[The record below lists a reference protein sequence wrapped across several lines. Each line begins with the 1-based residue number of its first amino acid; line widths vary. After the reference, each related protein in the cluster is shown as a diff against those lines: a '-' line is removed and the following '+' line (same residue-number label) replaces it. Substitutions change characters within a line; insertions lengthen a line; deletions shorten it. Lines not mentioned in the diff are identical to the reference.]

1 MKTLAKLTI
10 IGSKGGPRGSKED
23 NIGQVESKGAK
34 RTKKGTTGDN
44 RAQKATKWDKKGQQR
59 RRVINGCQIWPTMTE
74 KGT

>member
-44 RAQKATKWDKKGQQR
+44 RAQKATKWDNRGQKGPTEAKSSQWVPNMAKKG
-59 RRVINGCQIWPTMTE
+59 T
-74 KGT
+74 

>member
-44 RAQKATKWDKKGQQR
+44 RAQKATKWDKRGQKGDKKGKQR
-59 RRVINGCQIWPTMTE
+59 RRVINGL
-74 KGT
+74 